1 MIYLLTVTLC
11 YKDNIFLEGQE
22 KNQWLSAFRSGKR
35 GWLKRFM
42 RKLLVTIG
50 LFSILIIGVSTQVS
64 KFRELYIQFSSVAQS
79 FLTLCNPMDCSTP
92 GLPVHHQL
100 LDLAQTHVHWVGD
113 AIQPSC
119 PLWSP
124 SPPAFNLSQHQ
135 GLSNESVLCI
145 RWPKYWSF
153 RFSISPSNGYSGLIS
168 FRIDWFYLLAV

>member
-135 GLSNESVLCI
+135 GLFQRVGSLHQVSKVLELQLQHQ
-145 RWPKYWSF
+145 SF
-153 RFSISPSNGYSGLIS
+153 QWI
-168 FRIDWFYLLAV
+168 FRTDFP